1 MIHLIVSLQAT
12 HMKMCLTILL
22 HLGLPLN
29 MVALRFAPQHGN
41 GYGQGIAVVG
51 AAVAGVAL
59 VMAMPTPI
67 TASNSKSK

>member
-12 HMKMCLTILL
+12 HMKMCLMILL

-41 GYGQGIAVVG
+41 GYGQGIAVGV
-51 AAVAGVAL
+51 AVAGACCGCQDL
-59 VMAMPTPI
+59 
-67 TASNSKSK
+67 